1 MSRKFQPKNK
11 DLVKLDVLL
20 SKDVWRK
27 TKKKNGQEE
36 YKLRKDIK
44 IYGKVNKGFSSSVTS
59 SNLKGENHKFV
70 QDFSSLPKKTKNQVT
85 DMFMNKNKKVAYLIE
100 K

>member
-11 DLVKLDVLL
+11 DLVKLEVAT

-27 TKKKNGQEE
+27 TKNKSGNES

-44 IYGKVNKGFSSSVTS
+44 IYGKVNKGFSSSITS
-59 SNLKGENHKFV
+59 TNLKGENHKFV
-70 QDFSSLPKKTKNQVT
+70 QDFSSLPKKTKNQIT
-85 DMFMNKNKKVAYLIE
+85 DLFMNKNKKVVYLIE